1 MKRLMVLL
9 GLVLVAGSV
18 TAQDYF
24 YPGDRVMEMC
34 NHTGVGEPRADL
46 AQYLQCIGY
55 LAGIVDAD
63 QAQAKAQYAART
75 VCFPEGV
82 TIEQLR
88 QGYLRHMGNPP
99 DEGQG
104 PAASNALEA
113 IRAAWPCQG

>member
-1 MKRLMVLL
+1 MKRSMALL

-34 NHTGVGEPRADL
+34 NNTGVGEPRVDL

-55 LAGIVDAD
+55 LAGIADAD
-63 QAQAKAQYAART
+63 QAHAKVRLAART

-88 QGYLRHMGNPP
+88 QGYLRHMENPP
-99 DEGQG
+99 DERQQ
-104 PAASNALEA
+104 PAASNTLEA
-113 IRAAWPCQG
+113 IRAAWPCKG